1 MNMVEGAPPGS
12 TIGSVRSQN
21 HQQSSSMDGQV
32 TYLVVGGSDQDGTF
46 MVDRL
51 KGDVYLVR
59 ELDYEKGSRYTL
71 HIEVSDFSQAFPS
84 SHLVHLDIN
93 VQDRNDHAPHFTEDP
108 VTIVIP
114 ENIEPGAS
122 VYAFQALDKVKL
134 HQSLNS
140 LHFTHVVLK
149 PQYRFIFFLKDG
161 SGPNSELIY
170 SIEHYW
176 PETHDLL
183 SLDPVSGVLTLGQKL
198 DRESTASLF
207 LVVRATDQATDPSQR
222 RWGSVTARMFV
233 TDENDN
239 APVFSSPSAVSVME
253 DQPVG

>member
-1 MNMVEGAPPGS
+1 MIFCLRFLHIFFLLLQVLSSTRSNLKPNIVSVTMNTVEGTPPGS

-21 HQQSSSMDGQV
+21 HQQSSSTDGQV

-122 VYAFQALDKVKL
+122 VYAFQALDKVKF

-140 LHFTHVVLK
+140 LNFTHVVLK
-149 PQYRFIFFLKDG
+149 PEYRFYVFFKG
-161 SGPNSELIY
+161 
-170 SIEHYW
+170 W
-176 PETHDLL
+176 QWTK
-183 SLDPVSGVLTLGQKL
+183 Q
-198 DRESTASLF
+198 
-207 LVVRATDQATDPSQR
+207 
-222 RWGSVTARMFV
+222 
-233 TDENDN
+233 
-239 APVFSSPSAVSVME
+239 
-253 DQPVG
+253 